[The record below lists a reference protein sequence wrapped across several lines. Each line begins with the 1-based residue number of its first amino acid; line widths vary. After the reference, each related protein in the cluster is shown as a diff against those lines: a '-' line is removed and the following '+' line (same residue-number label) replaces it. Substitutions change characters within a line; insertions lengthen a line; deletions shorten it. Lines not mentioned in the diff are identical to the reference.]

1 MDTTNTKNLT
11 FGEAVEAL
19 KQGRCVRRAGWNG
32 KGMFVCRQVPATITG
47 KDVISKMTSLPD
59 DAKKMI
65 CAHGQIQYVNQLL
78 LVTKN
83 FEANSW
89 TASSSDILSEDWEII
104 TFPLEVNDFI
114 TVVS

>member
-1 MDTTNTKNLT
+1 MDTAKTKNLT

-47 KDVISKMTSLPD
+47 RDTIKNMTSLPE
-59 DAKKMI
+59 DAKKLLYACGGDTPTI
-65 CAHGQIQYVNQLL
+65 AYRNQLL
-78 LVTKN
+78 LVNEKT

-89 TASSSDILSEDWEII
+89 TASSSDIIEEDWEII
-104 TFPLEVNDFI
+104 TI
-114 TVVS
+114 

>member
-1 MDTTNTKNLT
+1 
-11 FGEAVEAL
+11 
-19 KQGRCVRRAGWNG
+19 
-32 KGMFVCRQVPATITG
+32 
-47 KDVISKMTSLPD
+47 
-59 DAKKMI
+59 MI